1 MSTEKTLRDRSE
13 SKCELCTSEENPSVY
28 EVPSSADAA
37 GDGNS
42 DQCVLV
48 CETCLGLIQNPDL
61 TKSNHWRCLNDSMW
75 TPVPA
80 VQVMAWR
87 ILNSIKSEGW
97 PQDLLEMLY
106 LEEDVKAWAEADS
119 AGSGSNEDAGDDD
132 DVTIDSNG
140 AALYAGDTVTLIKD
154 LVVKGANFTAKRG
167 TVVKNISLTSNPK
180 HIEGRVNGTRIVLVS
195 AFLKKA

>member
-1 MSTEKTLRDRSE
+1 MSTEKNLHDRSG
-13 SKCELCTSEENPSVY
+13 SKCELCASENNLSVY
-28 EVPSSADAA
+28 EIPSSDAA
-37 GDGNS
+37 GSNESADK
-42 DQCVLV
+42 CVLV
-48 CETCLGLIQNPDL
+48 CETCLELIKKPDL
-61 TKSNHWRCLNDSMW
+61 SRSSHWRCLNDSMW

-87 ILNSIKSEGW
+87 ILDSMTSEGW
-97 PQDLLEMLY
+97 PQDMLEMLY
-106 LEEDVKAWAEADS
+106 LEEDVKEWAEA
-119 AGSGSNEDAGDDD
+119 GSSSSNEDDDED
-132 DVTIDSNG
+132 ATIDSNG
-140 AALYAGDTVTLIKD
+140 ATLNAGDTVTLIKD